1 MKQKAG
7 IRILP
12 EYETINKVVS
22 YIITHSNF
30 EIFTE
35 NTTSGITLLATLKPD
50 FQENSPCRVSRPCN
64 FDKPIIKFLFKFSLW
79 GEQDGYNRTNSINIQ
94 YITSTETLLRE
105 FNIQQDIF
113 IKSSSD
119 LSTLF
124 EPLCPALI
132 TGICNIKQ
140 SMKNNIKSKILGNL
154 KLRTNDDIDNSLIN
168 TLFEN
173 NISFIMMEFMENY
186 QLLTDLERDQQFR
199 KYKLFS
205 LYELTKL
212 HSYGYKHGDFHNGN
226 VLINSK
232 YHYFTNEENSD
243 LEGRAIIIDFGLSR
257 PIQITNRE
265 RVKNIIQYDFPGY
278 LDLTLETE
286 FSDLDSYRNEI
297 AKDFINTIIEKG
309 WDIHNLKQYD
319 LLEFNRSVLR
329 GGLKRRV
336 IKRNSLLKKDKTMS
350 REFKPW
356 WSSPEEEKLA
366 IAELRAALDK
376 QKNDKDYHKKIHNS
390 VLKIVDELGS
400 NENFQKMITGIF
412 TPPVFIGEN
421 TETQDELEKLL
432 EEYDEK
438 QDTKYGGNINSN
450 KTKSRRTNKK
460 RNNFIKNKTGKG
472 FNHK

>member
-1 MKQKAG
+1 MKQKGG

-12 EYETINKVVS
+12 EYETINKVLS
-22 YIITHSNF
+22 YIINHSNF

-35 NTTSGITLLATLKPD
+35 NTTSGITILATLKQD
-50 FQENSPCRVSRPCN
+50 FQEKSPCRVSRQRN

-79 GEQDGYNRTNSINIQ
+79 GQQDSYNRTDSINIQ
-94 YITSTETLLRE
+94 YITSTASLLRE

-132 TGICNIKQ
+132 TGICNIKEYI
-140 SMKNNIKSKILGNL
+140 KNNIKSKILGNL
-154 KLRTNDDIDNSLIN
+154 KQRTNDDTDYSLIN

-173 NISFIMMEFMENY
+173 KISFIMMEFMENY
-186 QLLTDLERDQQFR
+186 QLLTHLERDEHFR

-226 VLINSK
+226 VLINTK
-232 YHYFTNEENSD
+232 YHYFTNEENND
-243 LEGRAIIIDFGLSR
+243 LEGRAIIIDFGLSQ
-257 PIQITNRE
+257 PIQITNRD
-265 RVKNIIQYDFPGY
+265 RVKNIIQYDYPGY

-286 FSDLDSYRNEI
+286 FSDLDDYRNEI

-329 GGLKRRV
+329 GGLKHRL
-336 IKRNSLLKKDKTMS
+336 IKRTSLFKKDKTMP

-432 EEYDEK
+432 KEYDEIEDCGK
-438 QDTKYGGNINSN
+438 PRFPRTPLPSAGNQ
-450 KTKSRRTNKK
+450 
-460 RNNFIKNKTGKG
+460 GYP
-472 FNHK
+472 